1 MEQVSSKN
9 WARRGQVMLLTTI
22 TLSGALLGATTIA
35 GLLML
40 YQIRQTTD
48 IANST
53 KAIFAADGGLEWALF
68 SVICENTEPVRCPG
82 GPPGQPTYSGGV
94 YLTAVNCR
102 DENGAVL
109 TECSDPDARRIDAI
123 GTSGNSSRALQ
134 AGF

>member
-1 MEQVSSKN
+1 
-9 WARRGQVMLLTTI
+9 MLLTTI

-53 KAIFAADGGLEWALF
+53 KAIFAADGGLEWGLYTA
-68 SVICENTEPVRCPG
+68 SCETTTPVRCPG
-82 GPPGQPTYSGGV
+82 GPPSQPAFLENV
-94 YLTAVNCR
+94 QLTSVTCR
-102 DENGAVL
+102 DEAQVALSSCNDPAV
-109 TECSDPDARRIDAI
+109 RQIDAI

-134 AGF
+134 ASF